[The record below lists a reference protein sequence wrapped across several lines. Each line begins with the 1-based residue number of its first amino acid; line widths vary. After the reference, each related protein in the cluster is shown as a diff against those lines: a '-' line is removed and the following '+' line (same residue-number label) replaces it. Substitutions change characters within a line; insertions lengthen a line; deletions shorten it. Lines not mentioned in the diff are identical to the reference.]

1 MKEKKSPPKI
11 KDDKLLK
18 RGIVGSA
25 IAAVFC
31 FTPVLVVL
39 FGIAGLSAYMGWWLD
54 YFVLYPSLA
63 IFLGITA
70 YAIYRR
76 RNPCAAAHRCDPPP
90 PDELESPS

>member
-1 MKEKKSPPKI
+1 MKIKKSPPKI

-18 RGIVGSA
+18 RGIIGST
-25 IAAVFC
+25 IAAIFC
-31 FTPVLVVL
+31 FTPFLVVL
-39 FGIAGLSAYMGWWLD
+39 FGLAGLSAYMGWWLD

-76 RNPCAAAHRCDPPP
+76 RHPCAADRCDPPS
-90 PDELESPS
+90 PDELEPTS